1 MAFKVEPA
9 LSDATRQ
16 TEWGVIGGSTGRNT
30 VSSKSAESR
39 RHGLI
44 SAWFCL
50 AQVGAV
56 LTGRALTL
64 HLGQGGSMYCLQGL
78 GLSGPKSANWS
89 ESHRRRN
96 LAFVSRLLSP
106 RMPSVAGF

>member
-1 MAFKVEPA
+1 M
-9 LSDATRQ
+9 S
-16 TEWGVIGGSTGRNT
+16 
-30 VSSKSAESR
+30 
-39 RHGLI
+39 
-44 SAWFCL
+44 
-50 AQVGAV
+50 
-56 LTGRALTL
+56 
-64 HLGQGGSMYCLQGL
+64 CLQGL